1 MRATEPSFR
10 AVAEEPARLGARDR
24 VREERHIEDAV
35 GRRIPRT
42 FPAAYRTTSPGTSP
56 GIARV
61 RLRMIPLLLAPF
73 GARLSPVRLGMTGP
87 VLIGRAAEVA
97 RLDALV
103 TDLLDG
109 HGGLVLID
117 GEAGVGKTRLVAEAV
132 ARAHACGVT
141 AATGHCVDL
150 GEGIWPL
157 AAPREIVGGL
167 LADLDDENRDEML
180 GPGRAV
186 LGRLLPELGVGGA
199 DDRPLPAA
207 EACELLT
214 GVLRRVAGR
223 TPLLVVVEDLHSSG
237 PVTQMMVTTLTRP
250 NPAVPVLVLGTYRSD
265 ELHAHHAWR
274 PALGELLRAA
284 RPERISLQ
292 PFDRPATAAMVTAIV
307 GAPANQVL
315 VAAVHA
321 RSGGNAFFIEE
332 LVAAGV
338 DHGAMIPDSLRDVVL
353 ARAAQLDADAIAVLN
368 AVSVGGSAPLDI
380 LEDLCDLTASR
391 VAVVVDHLIGTA
403 LLVSDRTE
411 VRFRH
416 ELGRETIDGG
426 LAAGRRAVLHARW
439 AASLERRW
447 PERGRGDRPPL
458 DGRRRR
464 RAGIQRVADGGPG
477 GAARRRLS
485 RGRTP
490 PDPCRRPLGAAGC
503 STCRRRRRPRGVAVR
518 GVSGRPPR
526 QSRRRRRSDGATG
539 HRRARGDAA
548 APRGE
553 DLAPSAR
560 PVPRSAPLG
569 GVLGGGRP
577 GAGRPPSLATD
588 GGAGRGAG
596 GCIVRPR
603 LRRPA
608 GRSRRV
614 WLAGRR
620 RRRGQRGQGR
630 ARHRARSALTLES
643 ELAGE
648 PLDVAYD
655 EATVAMCG
663 PAVPPEVALR
673 ALNGLAHALDR
684 VGRPEEFLAVA
695 ERGVQ
700 LARQHGI
707 GGFCAGAMALYCIGG
722 AADLGRWE
730 DVESMVGELAD
741 LLVDPLD
748 TGDLARVWGLVLA
761 RQGRLGEARD
771 LMDAGRARLESGEW
785 ENREFI
791 ATAVVEFDALEGRV
805 AAAARCVADVVA
817 GTPAADEVTAEF
829 VAAGVA
835 VLADGVLA
843 TAPNEGRRAAAVA
856 QSWID
861 AVERSSP
868 APWRAHAHGPIYVAA
883 AKAHLGRLLGRPE
896 PHRWAEIADHWAAA
910 GFPWAEAHARMRVAE
925 ALLAGTAG
933 QRRSARTAA
942 AAELERARATAE
954 GLGARPLL
962 AAIDGLAR
970 RAGLGVEGGV
980 ADVAPPSRCDGF
992 GLTRR
997 EHEVLALLAAGR
1009 TNGEIARAL
1018 YISTKTASVH
1028 VSNIL
1033 RKTGV
1038 ANRVEAAA
1046 LAGRAE
1052 HGAAGEPGRSL
1063 VDWLHEVTH
1072 GPGPDLRPVSD
1083 AVDHGVA
1090 EVEADQ
1096 DPRLAVLA
1104 GGVGEAAER
1113 ARHR

>member
-1 MRATEPSFR
+1 
-10 AVAEEPARLGARDR
+10 
-24 VREERHIEDAV
+24 
-35 GRRIPRT
+35 
-42 FPAAYRTTSPGTSP
+42 
-56 GIARV
+56 
-61 RLRMIPLLLAPF
+61 
-73 GARLSPVRLGMTGP
+73 
-87 VLIGRAAEVA
+87 
-97 RLDALV
+97 
-103 TDLLDG
+103 
-109 HGGLVLID
+109 
-117 GEAGVGKTRLVAEAV
+117 
-132 ARAHACGVT
+132 
-141 AATGHCVDL
+141 
-150 GEGIWPL
+150 
-157 AAPREIVGGL
+157 
-167 LADLDDENRDEML
+167 ML
-180 GPGRAV
+180 GPGRVV

-416 ELGRETIDGG
+416 ELGRETIDGE

-447 PERGRGDRPPL
+447 PERVGEIARHWTAAGDAE
-458 DGRRRR
+458 
-464 RAGIQRVADGGPG
+464 RAFNASLTAGRVALRG
-477 GAARRRLS
+477 GASAEAEHHLVRAVALWEQ
-485 RGRTP
+485 
-490 PDPCRRPLGAAGC
+490 LGAPPADADAGHVELLC
-503 STCRRRRRPRGVAVR
+503 EASLA
-518 GVSGRPPR
+518 
-526 QSRRRRRSDGATG
+526 
-539 HRRARGDAA
+539 ARHANHGDAA
-548 APRGE
+548 EA
-553 DLAPSAR
+553 LARQAI
-560 PVPRSAPLG
+560 AELG
-569 GVLGGGRP
+569 GTQPRREARIWLHLRDLYRDQRRWEACSEAVDRALAVLPASPPTAELAEALADASYGHGY
-577 GAGRPPSLATD
+577 AGRPAEAVAC
-588 GGAGRGAG
+588 G
-596 GCIVRPR
+596 
-603 LRRPA
+603 
-608 GRSRRV
+608 
-614 WLAGRR
+614 W
-620 RRRGQRGQGR
+620 R
-630 ARHRARSALTLES
+630 AVAVAEASGDRAALVTARSALTLES

-1072 GPGPDLRPVSD
+1072 RPGPDLRPVSD
-1083 AVDHGVA
+1083 PVDHGVA
-1090 EVEADQ
+1090 EVEPHQ
-1096 DPRLAVLA
+1096 HPRLTVLP
-1104 GGVGEAAER
+1104 GGVGETAER
-1113 ARHR
+1113 VRHR